1 MSEDN
6 PIESKIVNRSDSVK
20 SAVQCLVSHDKPI
33 DMDGLSSLINM
44 TENQKTV
51 VRRALMEISRKDT
64 RVKFIPAR
72 QAQFFYTEFDCPLRS
87 KIALAMRLLEI
98 ELNDIVYQHNSQEF
112 QEICVKI
119 EKMLNDVLNLRS

>member
-20 SAVQCLVSHDKPI
+20 SAVQCLASNDKPI
-33 DMDGLSSLINM
+33 DMDGLCSLINM

-64 RVKFIPAR
+64 RLKFIPAR
-72 QAQFFYTEFDCPLRS
+72 PAQFFYTEYDCPLRS
-87 KIALAMRLLEI
+87 KIAVAMRLLEI
-98 ELNDIVYQHNSQEF
+98 ELNDIVYQHNTKEF
-112 QEICVKI
+112 EKVSLEI
-119 EKMLNDVLNLRS
+119 EKMLNEVLNLRS

>member
-72 QAQFFYTEFDCPLRS
+72 QAQFFIPS
-87 KIALAMRLLEI
+87 S
-98 ELNDIVYQHNSQEF
+98 IVHCAPKS
-112 QEICVKI
+112 
-119 EKMLNDVLNLRS
+119 L